1 MKIRVLSLAA
11 ACLLAGGLFFSLVQA
26 QQRTLTRPSA
36 TLSQGERARSTAGPP
51 RLGFRVAPASYQQ
64 NCGTCHG
71 TEGTVTNGRKAPSI
85 GELQEYSPERIL
97 GVLNATNIPAH
108 TGNFSEVQ
116 KREFA
121 EFLSGRPMNSAAGDS
136 KTMTNKCTSNPPL
149 GNPASGPSWNGW
161 GAGIQNSRFQPAS
174 NAGLTAQQIP
184 NLKLRWAF
192 GVPNATEMYS
202 QPTVISGR
210 VFFGSDAAWLY
221 SLDAKTGCI
230 YWSFGAD
237 AGIRATPVIAPI
249 QGQGAAQYAVY
260 FTDVLTRVYAVDAQ
274 TGKLLWKVKAGE
286 HPRAKSS
293 NGVAVS
299 EGQVF
304 AGFSSMETTTGA
316 TSTYECCSFRGHVV
330 ALDANTGKKLWRTFV
345 ITEEPKPRGKNA
357 QGVTLY
363 GPSGGSVWNVPTV
376 DVKRKRVYVGTGNAY
391 TSPAAEGTDSVIA
404 LDSETGRIVW
414 QHQEVKG
421 DAYIANCSATRRGG
435 DNCPE
440 TLGPDWDFGG
450 SSMIL
455 HTLPDG
461 RDILVAGS
469 KGGLSMA
476 FDPDNNGAVLWKTNL
491 AERPPGPQGLIVFG
505 GASDGQTVYYGLNQ
519 NGAIVAAVN
528 LADGSRKWTTPPI
541 TGARGISA
549 AMTAIP
555 GVIFSHASD
564 GTLRA
569 LSTSDGKVLFEFATA
584 KEFQTVNEVPA
595 RGGAFGQS
603 GSTIVGGMLFVGSGY
618 NGQGSG
624 GNVVLA
630 FGLE

>member
-1 MKIRVLSLAA
+1 MKTRLIGLAIAFVSISPFSYSLI
-11 ACLLAGGLFFSLVQA
+11 QA
-26 QQRTLTRPSA
+26 QQRGGA
-36 TLSQGERARSTAGPP
+36 AAGPP
-51 RLGFRVAPASYQQ
+51 RLGFRVAPPTYQQ
-64 NCGTCHG
+64 SCGTCHG
-71 TEGTVTNGRKAPSI
+71 TQGTVTDGKKAPSI
-85 GELQEYSPERIL
+85 GELQDFSPERVYA
-97 GVLNATNIPAH
+97 VLNGGSVAAHASLAT
-108 TGNFSEVQ
+108 FSDLQ
-116 KREFA
+116 KRQFA

-136 KTMTNKCTSNPPL
+136 KSMTNRCTSNPTL
-149 GNPASGPSWNGW
+149 ANPASGPSWNGW
-161 GAGIQNSRFQPAS
+161 SPRTSNARFQTAA
-174 NAGLTAQQIP
+174 NAGLTAQQVP
-184 NLKLRWAF
+184 NLKLTWAF

-202 QPTVISGR
+202 QPTIVSGR

-249 QGQGAAQYAVY
+249 TGQGSTQYAVY

-274 TGKLLWKVKAGE
+274 TGKLLWKTKAGE

-293 NGVAVS
+293 NGVAVAD
-299 EGQVF
+299 GKVF

-316 TSTYECCSFRGHVV
+316 VTTYECCSFRGHVA
-330 ALDANTGKKLWRTFV
+330 ALDANTGKKLWTTFV
-345 ITEEPKPRGKNA
+345 IAEEPKPRGKNA

-376 DVKRKRVYVGTGNAY
+376 DTKRKRVYVGTGNAY
-391 TSPAAEGTDSVIA
+391 TFPAAVGTDSVIA
-404 LDSETGRIVW
+404 MDMDTGKILW

-421 DAYIANCSATRRGG
+421 DAFINNCSATSRGG

-440 TLGPDWDFGG
+440 TLGPDYDFGG

-455 HTLPDG
+455 HTLADG

-469 KGGLSMA
+469 KGGFAMA
-476 FDPDNNGAVLWKTNL
+476 FDLDKNGAVLWKTNL
-491 AERPPGPQGLIVFG
+491 AERPPNAAGLIVFG
-505 GASDGQTVYYGLNQ
+505 GAADDQTAYYGLNQ
-519 NGAIVAAVN
+519 NGAVVAAVN
-528 LADGSRKWTTPPI
+528 LADGSRKWTSAPI
-541 TGARGISA
+541 AGARGIA
-549 AMTAIP
+549 AANTLIP
-555 GVIFSHASD
+555 GVVFSHASD

-569 LSTSDGKVLFEFATA
+569 MSTGDGKLLFEYATA

-595 RGGAFGQS
+595 RGAAFGQS
-603 GSTIVGGMLFVGSGY
+603 GSTIVGGMLFIGSGY

-624 GNVVLA
+624 GNVMLA

>member
-1 MKIRVLSLAA
+1 MKTRLIGLAIAFVSISPFSYSLI
-11 ACLLAGGLFFSLVQA
+11 QA
-26 QQRTLTRPSA
+26 QQRGGA
-36 TLSQGERARSTAGPP
+36 AAGPP
-51 RLGFRVAPASYQQ
+51 RLGFRVAPPTYQQ
-64 NCGTCHG
+64 SCGTCHG
-71 TEGTVTNGRKAPSI
+71 TQGTVTDGKKAPSI
-85 GELQEYSPERIL
+85 GELQDFSPERVYA
-97 GVLNATNIPAH
+97 VLNGGSVAAHASLAT
-108 TGNFSEVQ
+108 FSDLQ
-116 KREFA
+116 KRQFA

-136 KTMTNKCTSNPPL
+136 KSMTNRCTSNPTL
-149 GNPASGPSWNGW
+149 ANPASGPSWNGW
-161 GAGIQNSRFQPAS
+161 SPRTSNARFQTAA
-174 NAGLTAQQIP
+174 NAGLTAQQVP
-184 NLKLRWAF
+184 NLKLKWAF

-202 QPTVISGR
+202 QPTIVSGR

-249 QGQGAAQYAVY
+249 TGQGSTQYAVY

-274 TGKLLWKVKAGE
+274 TGKLLWKTKAGE

-293 NGVAVS
+293 NGVAVAD
-299 EGQVF
+299 GKVF

-316 TSTYECCSFRGHVV
+316 VTTYECCSFRGHVA
-330 ALDANTGKKLWRTFV
+330 ALDANTGKKLWTTFV
-345 ITEEPKPRGKNA
+345 IAEEPKPRGKNA

-376 DVKRKRVYVGTGNAY
+376 DTKRKRVYVGTGNAY
-391 TSPAAEGTDSVIA
+391 TFPAAVGTDSVIA
-404 LDSETGRIVW
+404 MDMDTGKILW

-421 DAYIANCSATRRGG
+421 DAFINNCSATSRGG

-440 TLGPDWDFGG
+440 TLGPDYDFGG

-455 HTLPDG
+455 HTLADG

-469 KGGLSMA
+469 KGGFAMA
-476 FDPDNNGAVLWKTNL
+476 FDLDKNGAVLWKTNL
-491 AERPPGPQGLIVFG
+491 AERPPNAAGLIVFG
-505 GASDGQTVYYGLNQ
+505 GAADDQTAYYGLNQ
-519 NGAIVAAVN
+519 NGAVVAAVN
-528 LADGSRKWTTPPI
+528 LADGSRKWTSAPI
-541 TGARGISA
+541 AGARGIA
-549 AMTAIP
+549 AANTLIP
-555 GVIFSHASD
+555 GVVFSHASD

-569 LSTSDGKVLFEFATA
+569 MSTGDGKLLFEYATA

-595 RGGAFGQS
+595 RGAAFGQS
-603 GSTIVGGMLFVGSGY
+603 GSTIVGGMLFIGSGY

-624 GNVVLA
+624 GNVMLA

>member
-1 MKIRVLSLAA
+1 MKTRLIGLAIAFVSISPFSYSLI
-11 ACLLAGGLFFSLVQA
+11 QA
-26 QQRTLTRPSA
+26 QQRGGA
-36 TLSQGERARSTAGPP
+36 AAGPP
-51 RLGFRVAPASYQQ
+51 RLGFRVAPPTYQQ
-64 NCGTCHG
+64 SCGTCHG
-71 TEGTVTNGRKAPSI
+71 TQGTVTDGKKAPSI
-85 GELQEYSPERIL
+85 GELQDFSPERVYA
-97 GVLNATNIPAH
+97 VLNGGSVAAHASLAT
-108 TGNFSEVQ
+108 FSDLQ
-116 KREFA
+116 KRQFA

-136 KTMTNKCTSNPPL
+136 KSMTNRCTSNPTL
-149 GNPASGPSWNGW
+149 ANPASGPSWNGW
-161 GAGIQNSRFQPAS
+161 SPRTSNARFQTAA
-174 NAGLTAQQIP
+174 NAGLTAQQVP
-184 NLKLRWAF
+184 NLKLKWAF

-202 QPTVISGR
+202 QPTIVSGR

-249 QGQGAAQYAVY
+249 TGQGSTQYAVY

-274 TGKLLWKVKAGE
+274 TGKLLWKTKAGE

-293 NGVAVS
+293 NGVAVAD
-299 EGQVF
+299 GKVF

-316 TSTYECCSFRGHVV
+316 VTTYECCSFRGHVA
-330 ALDANTGKKLWRTFV
+330 ALDANTGKKLWTTFV
-345 ITEEPKPRGKNA
+345 IAEEPKPRGKNA

-376 DVKRKRVYVGTGNAY
+376 DTKRKRVYVGTGNAY
-391 TSPAAEGTDSVIA
+391 TFPAAVGTDSVIA
-404 LDSETGRIVW
+404 MDMDTGKIAW

-421 DAYIANCSATRRGG
+421 DAFINNCSATSRGG

-440 TLGPDWDFGG
+440 TLGPDYDFGG

-455 HTLPDG
+455 HTLADG

-469 KGGLSMA
+469 KGGFAMA
-476 FDPDNNGAVLWKTNL
+476 FDLDKNGAVLWKTNL
-491 AERPPGPQGLIVFG
+491 AERPPNAAGLIVFG
-505 GASDGQTVYYGLNQ
+505 GAADDQTAYYGLNQ
-519 NGAIVAAVN
+519 NGAVVAAVN
-528 LADGSRKWTTPPI
+528 LADGSRKWTSAPI
-541 TGARGISA
+541 AGARGIA
-549 AMTAIP
+549 AANTLIP
-555 GVIFSHASD
+555 GVVFSHASD

-569 LSTSDGKVLFEFATA
+569 MSTGDGKLLFEYATA

-595 RGGAFGQS
+595 RGAAFGQS
-603 GSTIVGGMLFVGSGY
+603 GSTIVGGMLFIGSGY

-624 GNVVLA
+624 GNVMLA

>member
-1 MKIRVLSLAA
+1 MKTRLIGLAIAFVSISPFSYSLI
-11 ACLLAGGLFFSLVQA
+11 QA
-26 QQRTLTRPSA
+26 QQRGGA
-36 TLSQGERARSTAGPP
+36 AAGPP
-51 RLGFRVAPASYQQ
+51 RLGFRVAPPTYQQ
-64 NCGTCHG
+64 SCGTCHG
-71 TEGTVTNGRKAPSI
+71 TQGTVTDGKKAPSI
-85 GELQEYSPERIL
+85 GELQDFSPERVYA
-97 GVLNATNIPAH
+97 VLNGGSVAAHASLAT
-108 TGNFSEVQ
+108 FSELQ
-116 KREFA
+116 KRQFA

-136 KTMTNKCTSNPPL
+136 KSMTNRCTSNPTL
-149 GNPASGPSWNGW
+149 ANPASAPSWNGW
-161 GAGIQNSRFQPAS
+161 SPRTSNARFQTAA
-174 NAGLTAQQIP
+174 NAGLTAQQVP
-184 NLKLRWAF
+184 NLKLKWAF

-202 QPTVISGR
+202 QPTVVSGR

-249 QGQGAAQYAVY
+249 TGQGSTQYAVY

-274 TGKLLWKVKAGE
+274 TGKLLWKTKAGE

-293 NGVAVS
+293 NGVAVAD
-299 EGQVF
+299 GKVF

-316 TSTYECCSFRGHVV
+316 VTTYECCSFRGHVA
-330 ALDANTGKKLWRTFV
+330 ALDANTGKKLWTTFV
-345 ITEEPKPRGKNA
+345 IAEEPKPRGKNA

-376 DVKRKRVYVGTGNAY
+376 DTKRKRVYVGTGNAY
-391 TSPAAEGTDSVIA
+391 TFPAAVGTDSVIA
-404 LDSETGRIVW
+404 MDMDTGKIVW

-421 DAYIANCSATRRGG
+421 DAFINNCSATSRGG

-440 TLGPDWDFGG
+440 TLGPDYDFGG

-455 HTLPDG
+455 HTLADG

-469 KGGLSMA
+469 KGGFAMA
-476 FDPDNNGAVLWKTNL
+476 FDLDKNGAVLWKTNL
-491 AERPPGPQGLIVFG
+491 AERPPNAAGLIVFG
-505 GASDGQTVYYGLNQ
+505 GAADDQTAYYGLNQ
-519 NGAIVAAVN
+519 NGAVVAAVN
-528 LADGSRKWTTPPI
+528 LADGSRKWTSAPI
-541 TGARGISA
+541 AGARGIA
-549 AMTAIP
+549 AANTLIP
-555 GVIFSHASD
+555 GVVFSHASD

-569 LSTSDGKVLFEFATA
+569 MSTGDGKLLFEYATA

-595 RGGAFGQS
+595 RGAAFGQS
-603 GSTIVGGMLFVGSGY
+603 GSTIVGGMLFIGSGY

-624 GNVVLA
+624 GNVMLA

>member
-1 MKIRVLSLAA
+1 MTTRLPGFAI
-11 ACLLAGGLFFSLVQA
+11 ACLLIGGFSFSFVQA
-26 QQRTLTRPSA
+26 QQRGGA
-36 TLSQGERARSTAGPP
+36 QAGPP
-51 RLGFRVAPASYQQ
+51 RLGFRVAPPTYQQ
-64 NCGTCHG
+64 SCGTCHG
-71 TEGTVTNGRKAPSI
+71 TQGTVTDGKKAPSI
-85 GELQEYSPERIL
+85 GELQEYSPERVYA
-97 GVLNATNIPAH
+97 VLNASAIAAHANIG
-108 TGNFSEVQ
+108 TFDDQQKKQFS
-116 KREFA
+116 
-121 EFLSGRPMNSAAGDS
+121 EFLSGRPMNSVAGDS
-136 KTMTNKCTSNPPL
+136 KSMTNKCASNPPL
-149 GNPASGPSWNGW
+149 ANPAGGPSWNGW
-161 GAGIQNSRFQPAS
+161 SPNTSNARFQTAA

-184 NLKLRWAF
+184 NLKLKWAF

-202 QPTVISGR
+202 QPTVVSGR

-249 QGQGAAQYAVY
+249 SGQGSTQYAVY

-274 TGKLLWKVKAGE
+274 SGKLLWKTKAGE

-293 NGVAVS
+293 NGVTVAD
-299 EGQVF
+299 GKVF

-316 TSTYECCSFRGHVV
+316 VSTYECCSFRGHVV
-330 ALDANTGKKLWRTFV
+330 ALDANTGKKLWTTFV
-345 ITEEPKPRGKNA
+345 IAEEPKPRGKNA

-363 GPSGGSVWNVPTV
+363 GPSGGSVWNVPTF
-376 DVKRKRVYVGTGNAY
+376 DTKRKRVYVGTGNAY
-391 TSPAAEGTDSVIA
+391 TFPAAVGTDSVIA
-404 LDSETGRIVW
+404 LDANTGKIVW

-421 DAYIANCSATRRGG
+421 DAFINNCQATSRGG

-440 TLGPDWDFGG
+440 TLGPDYDFGG

-455 HTLPDG
+455 HTLADG

-469 KGGLSMA
+469 KGGFAMA
-476 FDPDNNGAVLWKTNL
+476 FDLDKNGAVLWKTSL
-491 AERPPGPQGLIVFG
+491 TETRVGAAGLIVFG
-505 GASDGQTVYYGLNQ
+505 GAADNQSVYYGLNQ
-519 NGAIVAAVN
+519 NGAVVAAVN
-528 LADGSRKWTTPPI
+528 LADGTRKWTTTPI
-541 TGARGISA
+541 AGARGIA
-549 AMTAIP
+549 AANTLIP
-555 GVIFSHASD
+555 GVVFSHASD

-569 LSTSDGKVLFEFATA
+569 MSTTDGKLLFEYATA

-595 RGGAFGQS
+595 RGAAFGQS

-624 GNVVLA
+624 GNVMLA

>member
-1 MKIRVLSLAA
+1 MKTRLIGLAIAFVSISPFSYSLI
-11 ACLLAGGLFFSLVQA
+11 QA
-26 QQRTLTRPSA
+26 QQRGGA
-36 TLSQGERARSTAGPP
+36 AAGPP
-51 RLGFRVAPASYQQ
+51 RLGFRVAPPTYQQ
-64 NCGTCHG
+64 SCGTCHG
-71 TEGTVTNGRKAPSI
+71 TQGTVTDGKKAPSI
-85 GELQEYSPERIL
+85 GELQDFSPERVYA
-97 GVLNATNIPAH
+97 VLNGGSVAAHASLAT
-108 TGNFSEVQ
+108 FSDLQ
-116 KREFA
+116 KRQFA

-136 KTMTNKCTSNPPL
+136 KSMTNRCTSNPTL
-149 GNPASGPSWNGW
+149 ANPASGPSWNGW
-161 GAGIQNSRFQPAS
+161 SPRTSNARFQTAA
-174 NAGLTAQQIP
+174 NAGLTAQQVP
-184 NLKLRWAF
+184 NLKLKWAF

-202 QPTVISGR
+202 QPTVVSGR

-249 QGQGAAQYAVY
+249 TGQGSTQYAVY

-274 TGKLLWKVKAGE
+274 TGKLLWKTKAGE

-293 NGVAVS
+293 NGVAVAD
-299 EGQVF
+299 GKVF

-316 TSTYECCSFRGHVV
+316 VTTYECCSFRGHVA
-330 ALDANTGKKLWRTFV
+330 ALDANTGKKLWTTFV
-345 ITEEPKPRGKNA
+345 IAEEPKPRGKNA

-376 DVKRKRVYVGTGNAY
+376 DTKRKRVYVGTGNAY
-391 TSPAAEGTDSVIA
+391 TFPAAVGTDSVIA
-404 LDSETGRIVW
+404 MDMDTGKIVW

-421 DAYIANCSATRRGG
+421 DAFINNCSATSRGG

-440 TLGPDWDFGG
+440 TLGPDYDFGG

-455 HTLPDG
+455 HTLADG

-469 KGGLSMA
+469 KGGFAMA
-476 FDPDNNGAVLWKTNL
+476 FDLDKNGAVLWKTNL
-491 AERPPGPQGLIVFG
+491 AERPPNAAGLIVFG
-505 GASDGQTVYYGLNQ
+505 GAADDQTAYYGLNQ
-519 NGAIVAAVN
+519 NGAVVAAVN
-528 LADGSRKWTTPPI
+528 LADGSRKWTSAPI
-541 TGARGISA
+541 AGARGIA
-549 AMTAIP
+549 AANTLIP
-555 GVIFSHASD
+555 GVVFSHASD

-569 LSTSDGKVLFEFATA
+569 MSTGDGKLLFEYATA

-595 RGGAFGQS
+595 RGAAFGQS
-603 GSTIVGGMLFVGSGY
+603 GSTIVGGMLFIGSGY

-624 GNVVLA
+624 GNVMLA

>member
-1 MKIRVLSLAA
+1 LKTRIWTIAIALAISSGFA
-11 ACLLAGGLFFSLVQA
+11 LIHA
-26 QQRTLTRPSA
+26 QQRGAAPT
-36 TLSQGERARSTAGPP
+36 GPA

-71 TEGTVTNGRKAPSI
+71 TQGSTVEGKKAQSI
-85 GELQEYSPERIL
+85 AELQEYSPERVYD
-97 GVLNATNIPAH
+97 VLNKATTAPHAG
-108 TGNFSEVQ
+108 TFTDLQ
-116 KREFA
+116 KRQFA

-136 KTMTNKCTSNPPL
+136 KAMTNKCSSNPAMA
-149 GNPASGPSWNGW
+149 NPANGPSWNGW
-161 GAGIQNSRFQPAS
+161 GAGEKNARFQTAA
-174 NAGLTAQQIP
+174 NAGLTAAQVP
-184 NLKLRWAF
+184 NLKLKWAF

-202 QPTVISGR
+202 QPTIASGR

-249 QGQGAAQYAVY
+249 RGPGATQYAVY

-274 TGKLLWKVKAGE
+274 TGKLLWKTKAGD

-293 NGVAVS
+293 NGPAVYD
-299 EGQVF
+299 GKVF
-304 AGFSSMETTTGA
+304 VGMSAMETTTGA
-316 TSTYECCSFRGHVV
+316 TPTYECCSFRGHLV
-330 ALDANTGKKLWRTFV
+330 ALNANTGAKLWRTFV
-345 ITEEPKPRGKNA
+345 IADEPKPRGKNA

-363 GPSGGSVWNVPTV
+363 GPAGGAIWNVPTV
-376 DVKRKRVYVGTGNAY
+376 DAKRKRVYVGTGNAY

-404 LDSETGRIVW
+404 FDVDSGKIVW

-421 DAYIANCSATRRGG
+421 DAYIANCAATSRGG
-435 DNCPE
+435 DNCPD
-440 TLGPDWDFGG
+440 TLGPDYDFGG
-450 SSMIL
+450 SAMIL

-469 KGGLSMA
+469 KGGLAMA
-476 FDPDNNGAVLWKTNL
+476 FDLDKNGAIVWKTNL
-491 AERPPGPQGLIVFG
+491 AERAPGAAGLIVFG
-505 GASDGQTVYYGLNQ
+505 GSSDGQSVYYGLNQ
-519 NGAIVAAVN
+519 AGAMVAAVN
-528 LADGSRKWTTPPI
+528 LNDGSRKWTTTPVA
-541 TGARGISA
+541 GARGGNPA
-549 AMTAIP
+549 ATTTIP
-555 GVIFSHASD
+555 GVVFSHSAD
-564 GTLRA
+564 GTLRG

-603 GSTIVGGMLFVGSGY
+603 GSTVVGGMLFVGSGY
-618 NGQGSG
+618 NGQGVG
-624 GNVVLA
+624 GNVMLA

>member
-1 MKIRVLSLAA
+1 MKTRLPGFAI
-11 ACLLAGGLFFSLVQA
+11 ACLLIGGFSFSFVQA
-26 QQRTLTRPSA
+26 QQRGGA
-36 TLSQGERARSTAGPP
+36 QDGPP
-51 RLGFRVAPASYQQ
+51 RLGFRVAPPTYQQ
-64 NCGTCHG
+64 SCGTCHG
-71 TEGTVTNGRKAPSI
+71 TQGTVTDGKKAPSI
-85 GELQEYSPERIL
+85 GELQEYSPERVYA
-97 GVLNATNIPAH
+97 VLNASTIAAHANIG
-108 TGNFSEVQ
+108 TFNDQQKKQFS
-116 KREFA
+116 
-121 EFLSGRPMNSAAGDS
+121 EFLSGRPMNSVAGDS
-136 KTMTNKCTSNPPL
+136 KSMTNKCASNPPL
-149 GNPASGPSWNGW
+149 ANPAGGPSWNGW
-161 GAGIQNSRFQPAS
+161 SPNTSNARFQTAA

-184 NLKLRWAF
+184 NLKLKWAF

-202 QPTVISGR
+202 QPTVVSGR

-249 QGQGAAQYAVY
+249 SGQGTTQYAVY

-274 TGKLLWKVKAGE
+274 SGKLLWKTKAGE

-293 NGVAVS
+293 NGVTVAD
-299 EGQVF
+299 GKVF

-316 TSTYECCSFRGHVV
+316 VSTYECCSFRGHVV
-330 ALDANTGKKLWRTFV
+330 ALDANTGKKLWTTFV
-345 ITEEPKPRGKNA
+345 IAEEPKPRGKNA

-363 GPSGGSVWNVPTV
+363 GPSGGSVWNVPTF
-376 DVKRKRVYVGTGNAY
+376 DMKRKRVYVGTGNAY
-391 TSPAAEGTDSVIA
+391 TFPAAVGTDSVIA
-404 LDSETGRIVW
+404 LDANTGKIVW

-421 DAYIANCSATRRGG
+421 DAFINNCQATSRGG

-440 TLGPDWDFGG
+440 TLGPDYDFGG

-455 HTLPDG
+455 HTLADG

-469 KGGLSMA
+469 KGGFAMA
-476 FDPDNNGAVLWKTNL
+476 FDLDKNGAVLWKTSL
-491 AERPPGPQGLIVFG
+491 TEARVGAAGLIVFG
-505 GASDGQTVYYGLNQ
+505 GAADNQTVYYGLNQ
-519 NGAIVAAVN
+519 NGAVVAAVN
-528 LADGSRKWTTPPI
+528 LADGTRKWTTTPI
-541 TGARGISA
+541 AGARGIA
-549 AMTAIP
+549 AANTLIP
-555 GVIFSHASD
+555 GVVFSHASD

-569 LSTSDGKVLFEFATA
+569 MSTTDGKLLFEYATA

-595 RGGAFGQS
+595 RGAAFGQS

-624 GNVVLA
+624 GNVMLA

>member
-1 MKIRVLSLAA
+1 MKTRLIGLAIAFVSISPFSYSLI
-11 ACLLAGGLFFSLVQA
+11 QA
-26 QQRTLTRPSA
+26 QQRGGA
-36 TLSQGERARSTAGPP
+36 AAGPP
-51 RLGFRVAPASYQQ
+51 RLGFRVAPPTYQQ
-64 NCGTCHG
+64 SCGTCHG
-71 TEGTVTNGRKAPSI
+71 TQGTVTDGKKAPSI
-85 GELQEYSPERIL
+85 GELQDFSPERVYS
-97 GVLNATNIPAH
+97 VLNGGSVAAHASLAT
-108 TGNFSEVQ
+108 FSELQ
-116 KREFA
+116 KRQFA

-136 KTMTNKCTSNPPL
+136 KSMTNRCTSNPTL
-149 GNPASGPSWNGW
+149 ANPASGPSWNGW
-161 GAGIQNSRFQPAS
+161 SPRTSNARFQTAA
-174 NAGLTAQQIP
+174 NAGLTAQQVP
-184 NLKLRWAF
+184 NLKLKWAF

-202 QPTVISGR
+202 QPTIVSGR

-249 QGQGAAQYAVY
+249 TGQGSTQYAVY

-274 TGKLLWKVKAGE
+274 TGKLLWKTKAGE

-293 NGVAVS
+293 NGVAVAD
-299 EGQVF
+299 GKVF

-316 TSTYECCSFRGHVV
+316 VTTYECCSFRGHVA
-330 ALDANTGKKLWRTFV
+330 ALDANTGKKLWTTFV
-345 ITEEPKPRGKNA
+345 IAEEPKPRGKNA

-376 DVKRKRVYVGTGNAY
+376 DTKRKRVYVGTGNAY
-391 TSPAAEGTDSVIA
+391 TFPAAVGTDSVIA
-404 LDSETGRIVW
+404 MDMDTGKIVW

-421 DAYIANCSATRRGG
+421 DAFINNCSATSRGG

-440 TLGPDWDFGG
+440 TLGPDYDFGG

-455 HTLPDG
+455 HTLADG

-469 KGGLSMA
+469 KGGFAMA
-476 FDPDNNGAVLWKTNL
+476 FDLDKNGAVLWKTNL
-491 AERPPGPQGLIVFG
+491 AERPPNAAGLIVFG
-505 GASDGQTVYYGLNQ
+505 GAADDQTAYYGLNQ
-519 NGAIVAAVN
+519 NGAVVAAVN
-528 LADGSRKWTTPPI
+528 LADGSRKWTSAPI
-541 TGARGISA
+541 AGARGIA
-549 AMTAIP
+549 AANTLIP
-555 GVIFSHASD
+555 GVVFSHASD

-569 LSTSDGKVLFEFATA
+569 MSTGDGKLLFEYATA

-595 RGGAFGQS
+595 RGAAFGQS
-603 GSTIVGGMLFVGSGY
+603 GSTIVGGMLFIGSGY

-624 GNVVLA
+624 GNVMLA

>member
-1 MKIRVLSLAA
+1 MKTRLIGLAIAFVSISPFSYSLI
-11 ACLLAGGLFFSLVQA
+11 QA
-26 QQRTLTRPSA
+26 QQRGGA
-36 TLSQGERARSTAGPP
+36 AAGPP
-51 RLGFRVAPASYQQ
+51 RLGFRVAPPTYQQ
-64 NCGTCHG
+64 SCGTCHG
-71 TEGTVTNGRKAPSI
+71 TQGTVTDGKKSPSI
-85 GELQEYSPERIL
+85 GELQDFSPERVYA
-97 GVLNATNIPAH
+97 VLNGGSVAAHASLAT
-108 TGNFSEVQ
+108 FSDLQ
-116 KREFA
+116 KRQFA

-136 KTMTNKCTSNPPL
+136 KSMTNRCTSNPTL
-149 GNPASGPSWNGW
+149 ANPASGPSWNGW
-161 GAGIQNSRFQPAS
+161 SPRTSNARFQTAA
-174 NAGLTAQQIP
+174 NAGLTAQQVP
-184 NLKLRWAF
+184 NLKLKWAF

-202 QPTVISGR
+202 QPTIVSGR

-249 QGQGAAQYAVY
+249 TGQGSTQYAVY

-274 TGKLLWKVKAGE
+274 TGKLLWKTKAGE

-293 NGVAVS
+293 NGVAVAD
-299 EGQVF
+299 GKVF

-316 TSTYECCSFRGHVV
+316 VTTYECCSFRGHVA
-330 ALDANTGKKLWRTFV
+330 ALDANTGKKLWTTFV
-345 ITEEPKPRGKNA
+345 IAEEPKPRGKNA

-376 DVKRKRVYVGTGNAY
+376 DTKRKRVYVGTGNAY
-391 TSPAAEGTDSVIA
+391 TFPAAVGTDSVIA
-404 LDSETGRIVW
+404 MDMDTGKIVW

-421 DAYIANCSATRRGG
+421 DAFINNCSATSRGG

-440 TLGPDWDFGG
+440 TLGPDYDFGG

-455 HTLPDG
+455 HTLADG

-469 KGGLSMA
+469 KGGFAMA
-476 FDPDNNGAVLWKTNL
+476 FDLDKNGAVLWKTNL
-491 AERPPGPQGLIVFG
+491 AERPPNAAGLIVFG
-505 GASDGQTVYYGLNQ
+505 GAADDQTAYYGLNQ
-519 NGAIVAAVN
+519 NGAVVAAVN
-528 LADGSRKWTTPPI
+528 LADGSRKWTSAPI
-541 TGARGISA
+541 AGARGIA
-549 AMTAIP
+549 AANTLIP
-555 GVIFSHASD
+555 GVVFSHASD

-569 LSTSDGKVLFEFATA
+569 MSTGDGKLLFEYATA

-595 RGGAFGQS
+595 RGAAFGQS
-603 GSTIVGGMLFVGSGY
+603 GSTIVGGMLFIGSGY

-624 GNVVLA
+624 GNVMLA

>member
-1 MKIRVLSLAA
+1 MKTRLPGFAI
-11 ACLLAGGLFFSLVQA
+11 ACLLIGGFSFSFVQA
-26 QQRTLTRPSA
+26 QQRGGA
-36 TLSQGERARSTAGPP
+36 QAGPP
-51 RLGFRVAPASYQQ
+51 RLGFRVAPPTYQQ
-64 NCGTCHG
+64 SCGTCHG
-71 TEGTVTNGRKAPSI
+71 TQGTVTDGKKAPSI
-85 GELQEYSPERIL
+85 GELQEYSPERVYA
-97 GVLNATNIPAH
+97 VLNASTIAAHANIG
-108 TGNFSEVQ
+108 TFNDQQKKQFS
-116 KREFA
+116 
-121 EFLSGRPMNSAAGDS
+121 EFLSGRPMNSVAGDS
-136 KTMTNKCTSNPPL
+136 KSMTNKCASNPPL
-149 GNPASGPSWNGW
+149 ANPAGGPSWNGW
-161 GAGIQNSRFQPAS
+161 SPNTSNARFQTAA

-184 NLKLRWAF
+184 NLKLKWAF

-202 QPTVISGR
+202 QPTVVSGR

-249 QGQGAAQYAVY
+249 SGQGTTQYAVY

-274 TGKLLWKVKAGE
+274 SGKLLWKTKAGE

-293 NGVAVS
+293 NGVTVAD
-299 EGQVF
+299 GKVF

-316 TSTYECCSFRGHVV
+316 VSTYECCSFRGHVV
-330 ALDANTGKKLWRTFV
+330 ALDANTGKKLWTTFV
-345 ITEEPKPRGKNA
+345 IAEEPKPRGKNA

-363 GPSGGSVWNVPTV
+363 GPSGGSVWNVPTF
-376 DVKRKRVYVGTGNAY
+376 DMKRKRVYVGTGNAY
-391 TSPAAEGTDSVIA
+391 TFPAAVGTDSVIA
-404 LDSETGRIVW
+404 LDANTGKIVW

-421 DAYIANCSATRRGG
+421 DAFINNCQATSRGG

-440 TLGPDWDFGG
+440 TLGPDYDFGG

-455 HTLPDG
+455 HTLADG

-469 KGGLSMA
+469 KGGFAMA
-476 FDPDNNGAVLWKTNL
+476 FDLDKNGAVLWKTSL
-491 AERPPGPQGLIVFG
+491 TEARVGAAGLIVFG
-505 GASDGQTVYYGLNQ
+505 GAADNQTVYYGLNQ
-519 NGAIVAAVN
+519 NGAVVAAVN
-528 LADGSRKWTTPPI
+528 LADGTRKWTTTPI
-541 TGARGISA
+541 AGARGIA
-549 AMTAIP
+549 AANTLIP
-555 GVIFSHASD
+555 GVVFSHASD

-569 LSTSDGKVLFEFATA
+569 MSTTDGKLLFEYATA

-595 RGGAFGQS
+595 RGAAFGQS

-624 GNVVLA
+624 GNVMLA

>member
-1 MKIRVLSLAA
+1 MKTRLIGLAIA
-11 ACLLAGGLFFSLVQA
+11 FVSISAFSFSLIQA
-26 QQRTLTRPSA
+26 QQRGGA
-36 TLSQGERARSTAGPP
+36 AAGPP
-51 RLGFRVAPASYQQ
+51 RLGFRVAPPTYQQ
-64 NCGTCHG
+64 SCGTCHG
-71 TEGTVTNGRKAPSI
+71 TQGTVTDGKKAPSI
-85 GELQEYSPERIL
+85 GELQDFSPERVYS
-97 GVLNATNIPAH
+97 VLNGGSVAAHASLAT
-108 TGNFSEVQ
+108 FSDLQ
-116 KREFA
+116 KRQFA

-136 KTMTNKCTSNPPL
+136 KSMTNRCTSNPTL
-149 GNPASGPSWNGW
+149 ANPASGPSWNGW
-161 GAGIQNSRFQPAS
+161 SPRTSNARFQTAA
-174 NAGLTAQQIP
+174 NAGLTAQQVP
-184 NLKLRWAF
+184 NLKLKWAF

-202 QPTVISGR
+202 QPTIVSGR

-249 QGQGAAQYAVY
+249 TGQGSTQYAVY

-274 TGKLLWKVKAGE
+274 TGKLLWKTKAGE

-293 NGVAVS
+293 NGVAVAD
-299 EGQVF
+299 GKVF

-316 TSTYECCSFRGHVV
+316 VTTYECCSFRGHVA
-330 ALDANTGKKLWRTFV
+330 ALDANTGKKLWTTFV
-345 ITEEPKPRGKNA
+345 IAEEPKPRGKNA

-376 DVKRKRVYVGTGNAY
+376 DTKRKRVYVGTGNAY
-391 TSPAAEGTDSVIA
+391 TFPAAVGTDSVIA
-404 LDSETGRIVW
+404 MDMDTGKIVW

-421 DAYIANCSATRRGG
+421 DAFINNCSATSRGG

-440 TLGPDWDFGG
+440 TLGPDYDFGG

-455 HTLPDG
+455 HTLADG

-469 KGGLSMA
+469 KGGFAMA
-476 FDPDNNGAVLWKTNL
+476 FDLDKNGAVLWKTNL
-491 AERPPGPQGLIVFG
+491 AERPPNAAGLIVFG
-505 GASDGQTVYYGLNQ
+505 GAADDQTAYYGLNQ
-519 NGAIVAAVN
+519 NGAVVAAVN
-528 LADGSRKWTTPPI
+528 LADGSRKWTSAPI
-541 TGARGISA
+541 AGARGIA
-549 AMTAIP
+549 AANTLIP
-555 GVIFSHASD
+555 GVVFSHASD

-569 LSTSDGKVLFEFATA
+569 MSTGDGKLLFEYATA

-595 RGGAFGQS
+595 RGAAFGQS
-603 GSTIVGGMLFVGSGY
+603 GSTIVGGMLFIGSGY

-624 GNVVLA
+624 GNVMLA